1 VLLARCDRPLIER
14 RKLVKDVEIAHGAHP
29 MTTIEFRSSV
39 VLKADG
45 KVFVVLFDGE
55 PTPGTVA
62 ILRCSAAAAQALERN
77 LRSARNDE

>member
-1 VLLARCDRPLIER
+1 
-14 RKLVKDVEIAHGAHP
+14 
-29 MTTIEFRSSV
+29 MTPIEFRSSV